1 MDVIRLFGAHLYLR
15 ALFAYP
21 SDVNHVQSQGGYE
34 NLNIS
39 LLESKINETGW
50 LKAHI
55 YEQVTSTND
64 VVLEN
69 LTEVVTGQ
77 GIVAI
82 ANEQTRGRG
91 RLDRKWSA
99 PAGSGI
105 AMSIGI
111 KVQDFPSQ
119 LSAIPLMCGLAVI
132 RTLEKF
138 SIPVALK
145 WPNDIVFTTANSK
158 RQEETSNELRKV
170 GGILVQLVQD
180 NLIIGIGLN
189 VSLKDEDLPVAH
201 ATSLLLEGYEV
212 DRHELISKL
221 LEEINFLRTE
231 NFAWLEDYKNFC
243 VTIGKNISVKGVS
256 GETIT
261 GKAVDVLSTGALV
274 IKNLEN
280 LYQITIGDVEHLE
293 VNRD

>member
-1 MDVIRLFGAHLYLR
+1 M
-15 ALFAYP
+15 
-21 SDVNHVQSQGGYE
+21 NHVQGKGGYE

-69 LTEVVTGQ
+69 LTEVVTGL

-82 ANEQTRGRG
+82 ANEQTKGRG

-99 PAGSGI
+99 PAGSGV
-105 AMSIGI
+105 AMSLGM
-111 KVQDFPSQ
+111 KAQDFPSQ
-119 LSAIPLMCGLAVI
+119 LSAIPLICGLAVI
-132 RTLEKF
+132 RTLEKYF
-138 SIPVALK
+138 IPVALK
-145 WPNDIVFTTANSK
+145 WPNDIVFASTNSGH
-158 RQEETSNELRKV
+158 QEQTGNKLRKV

-189 VSLKDEDLPVAH
+189 VSLKFEDLPVAH
-201 ATSLLLEGYEV
+201 ATSLLIEGYEV
-212 DRHELISKL
+212 DRYELIGKL
-221 LEEINFLRTE
+221 LEEINFLRSE
-231 NFAWLEDYKNFC
+231 NFNWLEDYKNSC
-243 VTIGKNISVKGVS
+243 VTIGKNVSVKNFS

-261 GKAVDVLSTGALV
+261 GQAVDVLATGALV
-274 IKNLEN
+274 VKNLEN
-280 LYQITIGDVEHLE
+280 LYQITIGDVEHLD

>member
-1 MDVIRLFGAHLYLR
+1 M
-15 ALFAYP
+15 
-21 SDVNHVQSQGGYE
+21 NHVQGQGGYKK
-34 NLNIS
+34 LDIS
-39 LLESKINETGW
+39 LLESRINETGW

-64 VVLEN
+64 VVIEN
-69 LTEVVTGQ
+69 LSGVVSGR

-82 ANEQTRGRG
+82 ANEQTQGRG

-138 SIPVALK
+138 SISAALK
-145 WPNDIVFTTANSK
+145 WPNDVVFTTTNSNY
-158 RQEETSNELRKV
+158 REQINYELRKV
-170 GGILVQLVQD
+170 GGILVQLIQD
-180 NLIIGIGLN
+180 HLVIGIGLN
-189 VSLKDEDLPVAH
+189 VDLKYEDLPVEH
-201 ATSLLLEGYEV
+201 ATSLYLEGYEI

-221 LEEINFLRTE
+221 LEEINFFRNE
-231 NFAWLEDYKNFC
+231 NFNWLEDYKNFC

-256 GETIT
+256 GETIM
-261 GKAVDVLSTGALV
+261 GQAVDVLSTGALV

-280 LYQITIGDVEHLE
+280 LYQITIGDVEHLD

>member
-1 MDVIRLFGAHLYLR
+1 MDVKRLFGAHLYLR

-21 SDVNHVQSQGGYE
+21 SDVNQVQGQGGYE
-34 NLNIS
+34 KLNIS

-64 VVLEN
+64 VVLEK
-69 LTEVVTGQ
+69 LTEVVSGL

-82 ANEQTRGRG
+82 ANEQTHGRG

-105 AMSIGI
+105 AMSLGI
-111 KVQDFPSQ
+111 KADDFPSQ
-119 LSAIPLMCGLAVI
+119 LSAVPLVCGLAVI

-145 WPNDIVFTTANSK
+145 WPNDIVFTTTNSK
-158 RQEETSNELRKV
+158 HQEQASNELRKV
-170 GGILVQLVQD
+170 GGILVQLIQD

-189 VSLKDEDLPVAH
+189 VALKYEDLPVVQ
-201 ATSLLLEGYEV
+201 ATSLHIEGYEV
-212 DRHELISKL
+212 DRHELINKL
-221 LEEINFLRTE
+221 LEEINFLRQE
-231 NFAWLEDYKNFC
+231 NFNWLEDYKNFC
-243 VTIGKNISVKGVS
+243 ATIGKNISVTNFS
-256 GETIT
+256 GETIS
-261 GKAVDVLSTGALV
+261 GQAVDVLSTGALV

-280 LYQITIGDVEHLE
+280 LYQITIGDVEHLA